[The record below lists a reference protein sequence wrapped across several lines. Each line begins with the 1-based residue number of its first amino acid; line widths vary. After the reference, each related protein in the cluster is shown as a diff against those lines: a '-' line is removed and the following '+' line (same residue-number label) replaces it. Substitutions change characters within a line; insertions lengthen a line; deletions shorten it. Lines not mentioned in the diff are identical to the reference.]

1 MCVCAHVG
9 IYIVSPLPHIF
20 SLPMHHKVFVQGGM
34 REDYLRQAYDRAM
47 DGMAEKLLHAS
58 NPSKL
63 AYIAD
68 WEVSVYM

>member
-1 MCVCAHVG
+1 
-9 IYIVSPLPHIF
+9 
-20 SLPMHHKVFVQGGM
+20 MHHKVFVQGGM

>member
-1 MCVCAHVG
+1 M
-9 IYIVSPLPHIF
+9 
-20 SLPMHHKVFVQGGM
+20 KVFVQGGM
-34 REDYLRQAYDRAM
+34 QEDYLRQAYDRAM

-68 WEVSVYM
+68 WEVRVLIGMVVRVLLWW